1 MLRRDFERSADVIA
15 AKFLDEFV
23 RLRVR
28 HQIVIADTGTN
39 EYFFDPIKVS
49 YCPQDIQ
56 IITVIHFHV
65 RANTRIQ
72 TILIRAN
79 ADFELLLTGRKAK
92 ISGRAPDIVDITLKI
107 FFLRQCF
114 CLPHD

>member
-1 MLRRDFERSADVIA
+1 MRGNQIRDQILLQPEALVHLSVLLVEGQKNLFARLAHVTEYLRRNMLRRDFERSADVIA

-49 YCPQDIQ
+49 YCPQDI
-56 IITVIHFHV
+56 
-65 RANTRIQ
+65 
-72 TILIRAN
+72 
-79 ADFELLLTGRKAK
+79 
-92 ISGRAPDIVDITLKI
+92 
-107 FFLRQCF
+107 
-114 CLPHD
+114 